1 MNDSLRQA
9 LIEALDYLQA
19 LQREGVRPDE
29 ARARL
34 QSFRGQHR
42 DLAIELLHEIQ
53 HYDNTVHYD
62 LLLRRAGEGTAS
74 LSYCPERTVPWP
86 MRGVHRHD
94 EGNLVRVNAHTLTVD
109 QAIAC
114 LDFIWDDG
122 RIIEGLVNTCLI
134 HEELE
139 RDPIPFTDAELQ
151 EALNKFRAAKG
162 LHKAKDT
169 LRWLEEHGMSQEGL
183 ERHVRSDALVARLR
197 DRVVADAVDQ
207 YFKQHGREFDTV
219 RMARLEVA
227 TERQAHELAEQI
239 RSGKLDFYAAAER
252 CFVEAAACSATPEG
266 NPFTVI
272 ERRHASPAIRE
283 QMFAAKPGELVGP
296 VSVGDN
302 SALFRILK
310 IDPGQLDGRVREAIK
325 TILFDGWLAERR
337 RSARIEWCWGNASKT
352 G

>member
-19 LQREGVRPDE
+19 LQREAVRPEE

-34 QSFRGQHR
+34 QSLRRHHP

-62 LLLRRAGEGTAS
+62 VLLRRAGDGTAS
-74 LSYCPERTVPWP
+74 LSYCPERAVPWP

-139 RDPIPFTDAELQ
+139 RDPIPFSDADLQ
-151 EALNKFRAAKG
+151 EALNKFRAAKK
-162 LHKAKDT
+162 LYKAADT
-169 LRWLEEHGMSQEGL
+169 LRWLKEHGMSQESL
-183 ERHVRSDALVARLR
+183 ERHVRGDALVARLR
-197 DRVVADAVDQ
+197 DRVVADEVEP
-207 YFKQHGREFDTV
+207 YFKQHGSEFDTV
-219 RMARLEVA
+219 RVACVEVA
-227 TERQAHELAEQI
+227 TECQAHELAEQV
-239 RSGKLDFYAAAER
+239 RAGKLDFYAAAER
-252 CFVEAAACSATPEG
+252 GFVEAAAGSAIPKG
-266 NPFTVI
+266 NLFTAM
-272 ERRHASPAIRE
+272 ERRHAPPA
-283 QMFAAKPGELVGP
+283 
-296 VSVGDN
+296 
-302 SALFRILK
+302 
-310 IDPGQLDGRVREAIK
+310 
-325 TILFDGWLAERR
+325 RR
-337 RSARIEWCWGNASKT
+337 REPFRGHLARRRGDGPSHSWPAYFPPAPKKFASCSWQRYSGGAVT
-352 G
+352 PTELPNSSCPSPDDQLFG

>member
-53 HYDNTVHYD
+53 HYDDTVHYD
-62 LLLRRAGEGTAS
+62 VLLRRAGEGTAS
-74 LSYCPERTVPWP
+74 LSYCPERAVPWP

-197 DRVVADAVDQ
+197 DRVVDGAVDQ
-207 YFKQHGREFDTV
+207 YFKQHGRDFDTV
-219 RMARLEVA
+219 RLARLDVA
-227 TERQAHELAEQI
+227 TEGQAHELAEQV
-239 RSGKLDFYAAAER
+239 RAGKLDFYAAAER
-252 CFVEAAACSATPEG
+252 GFVEAATPKESL
-266 NPFTVI
+266 FTVM
-272 ERRHASPAIRE
+272 ERRHAPPAIRE
-283 QMFAAKPGELVGP
+283 QLFAAQPGELIGP
-296 VSVGDN
+296 VAVGGGY
-302 SALFRILK
+302 ALYRILTNA
-310 IDPGQLDGRVREAIK
+310 PSQLDGRVRAAVK
-325 TILFDGWLAERR
+325 TILFDEWLAQRR
-337 RSARIEWCWGNASKT
+337 GAARIEWCWGNASKT
-352 G
+352 R